1 MTDYAEVLS
10 RRHRGRVWTLVN
22 NDYEQ
27 LTMLDKEPA
36 PSQKQLD
43 DAWPAVQKEIALEL
57 EQRVQARQSALAKL
71 SELGLSA
78 AEIDALV
85 G

>member
-1 MTDYAEVLS
+1 MTDYAEVLN
-10 RRHRGRVWTLVN
+10 RRHQGRVWTLID
-22 NDYEQ
+22 NDYER
-27 LTMLDKEPA
+27 LTILDDGDK
-36 PSQKQLD
+36 PSKKSLD
-43 DAWPAVQKEIALEL
+43 DAWPEVQNQIAVER

-78 AEIDALV
+78 AEIAALV